1 MLFNRKMLRTF
12 PRLSAL
18 AGVLAFSL
26 ALSAATLLQLSNAQ
40 LVSSSTAIVLGT
52 VTASHTALN
61 NRTIFTHYT
70 VQVSEQW
77 KGTLGAATGATVD
90 VALPGGALNGV
101 RQSYP
106 GVPTLQVGSEYVL
119 FLWTGKSGMTQIT
132 GFDQGV
138 YLVGSGGQGQ
148 LSVSRPAAGEMMVGR
163 GGQPVTDHAV
173 SMGLNDFKA
182 MVRSL
187 LPGAGL
193 PGGPQ

>member
-1 MLFNRKMLRTF
+1 MLRTL

-18 AGVLAFSL
+18 ACALASTV

-40 LVSSSTAIVLGT
+40 LVTSSTAIVLGT
-52 VTASHTALN
+52 VTASQTSLSK
-61 NRTIFTHYT
+61 RTIFTHYT

-77 KGTLGAATGATVD
+77 KGSPGATVD

-132 GFDQGV
+132 GFDQGM
-138 YLVGSGGQGQ
+138 YLVGPGGQGQ

-163 GGQPVTDHAV
+163 SGQPVTDHAV
-173 SMGLNDFKA
+173 SVGLNDFKA
-182 MVRSL
+182 MVSSL
-187 LPGAGL
+187 LQGT
-193 PGGPQ
+193 GPQ

>member
-18 AGVLAFSL
+18 ACALACTV

-40 LVSSSTAIVLGT
+40 LATSSTAIVFGT
-52 VTASHTALN
+52 VTASHTALSD
-61 NRTIFTHYT
+61 RTIFTHYT

-77 KGTLGAATGATVD
+77 KGTMGSTVD

-106 GVPTLQVGSEYVL
+106 GVPTLHVGSEYVL

-132 GFDQGV
+132 GFDQGM
-138 YLVGSGGQGQ
+138 YLVGPGGQGHP
-148 LSVSRPAAGEMMVGR
+148 SVSRPAAGEMMVGP
-163 GGQPVTDHAV
+163 GGRPVSDHAV
-173 SMGLNDFKA
+173 SMGLNDFKT
-182 MVRSL
+182 MVASL
-187 LPGAGL
+187 LQA
-193 PGGPQ
+193 GPQ